1 MPQIAFWE
9 SPDIS
14 SLEGA
19 VAALPAWA
27 LAAILV
33 FGTLLLCYAADRMVE
48 GSVHTAR
55 RTGLPRVLIGTT
67 IIALGTSLP
76 EAFIS
81 VTAAWMGNPA
91 LALGNGVGS
100 VICNTGL
107 IFGLT
112 CLIWGLPANR
122 FVLNRAG
129 WVQLGSA
136 LLLVLLCIGFLA
148 ASPLQPVI
156 PRWVG
161 LFFMGLLG
169 GYMYLTYLWGR
180 QTSLMGVEPDIGP
193 PLGLVRSL
201 LLMILG
207 LTGVLLA
214 SRIIIPVASETAIRI
229 GVPDDVVAATIVAL
243 GTSLPELV
251 TSVSAVRKGY
261 PSIMLGAIVGSD
273 VINILFVVGAAA
285 LAAPLEVTGNF
296 FYFHFP
302 AMLIILVTFRIFIA
316 VNAQGAFKRWQG
328 GVILGWYGLYIL
340 GQYIFN
346 LGQGAV

>member
-1 MPQIAFWE
+1 MLQIGFWE
-9 SPDIS
+9 SLLS
-14 SLEGA
+14 AGFGGA
-19 VAALPAWA
+19 VAAMPSYA
-27 LAAILV
+27 LAAALVCGILV
-33 FGTLLLCYAADRMVE
+33 LSYSADRMVE

-67 IIALGTSLP
+67 VIAIGTSLP

-81 VTAAWMGNPA
+81 VTAAWMGNPD

-112 CLIWGLPANR
+112 GLIWVLPANR

-136 LLLVLLCIGFLA
+136 LLLVLLCVGFWVA
-148 ASPLQPVI
+148 EPLRPVI

-161 LFFMGLLG
+161 LLFMVLLA
-169 GYMYLTYLWGR
+169 GYMYLTYIWGR
-180 QTSLMGVEPDIGP
+180 QSSLMGMEPDMGP
-193 PLGLVRSL
+193 PMGLVRSL

-207 LTGVLLA
+207 LAGVLAA
-214 SRIIIPVASETAIRI
+214 SRAIIPIASETAFRI

-251 TSVSAVRKGY
+251 TSFSAVRKGY

-285 LAAPLEVTGNF
+285 LAAPLEISPNF

-302 AMLIILVTFRIFIA
+302 AMLIILITFRTFII
-316 VNAQGAFKRWQG
+316 VNSLGSFKRWQG

-340 GQYIFN
+340 GQYVFN
-346 LGQGAV
+346 LL

>member
-1 MPQIAFWE
+1 LRVPQIEFWE
-9 SPDIS
+9 SLTMHG
-14 SLEGA
+14 LERA
-19 VAALPAWA
+19 VAALPSSV

-67 IIALGTSLP
+67 IIAIGTSIP

-122 FVLNRAG
+122 YILNRAG

-148 ASPLQPVI
+148 ASPSQPVI

-161 LFFMGLLG
+161 LFFMGILA

-180 QTSLMGVEPDIGP
+180 QTSLMGIEPDMGL
-193 PLGLVRSL
+193 PLGLARSL
-201 LLMILG
+201 LLMGAG

-251 TSVSAVRKGY
+251 TAFSAVRKGY

-285 LAAPLEVTGNF
+285 LAAPLEITANF

-346 LGQGAV
+346 LG